1 MPALSYNGVT
11 LPSPPFVQVE
21 GLPNL
26 RDIGGYPVSK
36 LSPIHSVRRGL
47 IYRGGAPANIDK
59 DGLKTIKSLGI
70 THVYDLRS
78 NTEIE
83 KAEKA
88 GRAGVVLLD
97 GSERVFAPVFT
108 DLDYSPQS
116 LAIRFANYQS
126 GTPEVSRG
134 YKAKAMAPKP

>member
-1 MPALSYNGVT
+1 MSRPSSRKLN
-11 LPSPPFVQVE
+11 LPCPPFIQVE

-36 LSPIHSVRRGL
+36 VSSKHSIRRGL
-47 IYRGGAPANIDK
+47 VYRGGAPDNIDE
-59 DGLKTIKSLGI
+59 DGWRTIRSLGI

-83 KAEKA
+83 KIEKA
-88 GRAGVVLLD
+88 GRKGIVPFD

-108 DLDYSPQS
+108 DIDYSPQN
-116 LAIRFANYQS
+116 LAIRFKNYQS
-126 GTPEVSRG
+126 GSPEVSSI
-134 YKAKAMAPKP
+134 YEKKI